1 MKRVRGVRQRILV
14 IEDER
19 DIAELIRLHLGDLGF
34 AVTIS
39 GDGNT
44 GLRRAS
50 SGSWDLVILD
60 LRLPGIDGLEICRR
74 LRQVS
79 NWKSRSFAAL

>member
-1 MKRVRGVRQRILV
+1 VKRVRGVPKRILV

-19 DIAELIRLHLGDLGF
+19 DIAELIRLHLDDLGF
-34 AVTIS
+34 AVTIT

-44 GLRRAS
+44 GLGKAS
-50 SGSWDLVILD
+50 TGSWDLVVLD

-74 LRQVS
+74 LRQ
-79 NWKSRSFAAL
+79 A